1 MSGYAQ
7 QAVAKKNASEK
18 KGQTAA
24 KERPDRR
31 PDRTKPMKF
40 DNESGKCGNPAEDNW
55 RPGKRMNIQAQ
66 DTGRIQNKTIVSVES
81 PEWMKS
87 FFENNRSYFEQKGI
101 AQKLKKPAG
110 GDEIAAGIGSSAR
123 TQGKKVGAALRDDT
137 GVSLSQNVSAQLD
150 SIVCV
155 EMVMF
160 HVIERRCLGTRGS
173 RLKVTRVVHFPGS
186 SGKEPLG
193 RYGAVWSAGTHP
205 ASQLSYEQVPEWM
218 QTASAMEAVE
228 ATPRR
233 ARSADDLSRPAGVDT
248 HRIWDQSFR
257 NKATGNIHPSTGR
270 INYSS
275 LQSPD
280 FPLDSG
286 LEHRQAYEERA
297 KSAPNSARKGYDNG
311 YVAAGGGK
319 DKKSK
324 KGTVVDGGT
333 GKVANNSIVS
343 VESPQWMKQPFESNR
358 SFFEKQGVAE
368 KLKAM
373 SYEEHEENFV
383 AGRRVPVRPKQ
394 VFKQVKNEEGK
405 IQNLSIVSVGAPQW
419 MKSPFES
426 NRPYFMS
433 QGIAQRRQNEP
444 AEQVSAMEL
453 DLQEAPEGRRPS
465 STPPKCSK
473 AQGPPSHSAERAQR
487 SRKSGSEASG
497 TASAS
502 RRTSSAASTTSYSAR
517 HSRLWQLEYDPE
529 ADAPPKFP
537 QLCPAAECAVLPN
550 LYLDQAMKLRLQGD
564 AGVNVDE
571 EIFLQ
576 DSVPGMPMHS

>member
-18 KGQTAA
+18 QGQTAA

-123 TQGKKVGAALRDDT
+123 SQGKKVGAALRDDT
-137 GVSLSQNVSAQLD
+137 GVSLSQNVSA
-150 SIVCV
+150 
-155 EMVMF
+155 
-160 HVIERRCLGTRGS
+160 GS
-173 RLKVTRVVHFPGS
+173 PDWMNGASTWKKVDKESPGS
-186 SGKEPLG
+186 WQRDGHDRFTFLVPRAKS
-193 RYGAVWSAGTHP
+193 RP
-205 ASQLSYEQVPEWM
+205 ANSMQHLVVSDQVPEWM

-257 NKATGNIHPSTGR
+257 NKASGNIHPSTGR

-311 YVAAGGGK
+311 YIAAGDKMK
-319 DKKSK
+319 DRKTK

-358 SFFEKQGVAE
+358 SFFEKHGVAE
-368 KLKAM
+368 KLKTM
-373 SYEEHEENFV
+373 SNEEHEDNFI

-444 AEQVSAMEL
+444 AQVSAMEL

-465 STPPKCSK
+465 STPPKPSK
-473 AQGPPSHSAERAQR
+473 AQGPPSHSAERARQR
-487 SRKSGSEASG
+487 
-497 TASAS
+497 
-502 RRTSSAASTTSYSAR
+502 RRE
-517 HSRLWQLEYDPE
+517 L
-529 ADAPPKFP
+529 P
-537 QLCPAAECAVLPN
+537 QLRAGPAVLP
-550 LYLDQAMKLRLQGD
+550 ARLPTQPDIRSRCPAKIPSALCSCRVRDED
-564 AGVNVDE
+564 AAAGGRWCE
-571 EIFLQ
+571 
-576 DSVPGMPMHS
+576 SR